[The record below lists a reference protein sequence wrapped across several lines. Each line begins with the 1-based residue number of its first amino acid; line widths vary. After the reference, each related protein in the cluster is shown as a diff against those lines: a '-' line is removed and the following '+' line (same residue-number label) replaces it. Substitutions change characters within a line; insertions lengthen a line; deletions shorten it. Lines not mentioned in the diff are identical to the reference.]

1 MNLTLV
7 VTKNCK
13 SCTRAEDQMK
23 KLTAQNENLKLLIVN
38 LNDVKYRGIDI
49 VPALIIEDELFA
61 YGDINEEKL
70 LLKLKPN
77 SPAV

>member
-1 MNLTLV
+1 
-7 VTKNCK
+7 
-13 SCTRAEDQMK
+13 MK